1 MNSEVLFLIYGVLH
15 APDSRERFGTDL
27 RLSLP
32 RIPLAEDFWAFAD
45 AGDVLADL
53 HLNYHL
59 DGDPLKYED
68 LWVLLNDNPIFPV
81 MIQDEHYA
89 VKKMRWEERPEGY
102 FIKYNAHLS
111 IGPIP
116 STAFDYTVCERYP
129 LQWIID
135 CYKIKTDKPSGISNG
150 PNDWIKAQNQP
161 DALVRLIER
170 ICFVS
175 TASAKIIK
183 NLPRAVK
190 E

>member
-15 APDSRERFGTDL
+15 APGSRERFGTVL

-45 AGDVLADL
+45 AGDALANL

-68 LWVLLNDNPIFPV
+68 LGVLPNDNPIFPDI
-81 MIQDEHYA
+81 IQDEHYA
-89 VKKMRWEERPEGY
+89 
-102 FIKYNAHLS
+102 KYNAHFS

-116 STAFDYTVCERYP
+116 STAFDYTVCERSP

-135 CYKIKTDKPSGISNG
+135 RYRIKTDKPSGISND